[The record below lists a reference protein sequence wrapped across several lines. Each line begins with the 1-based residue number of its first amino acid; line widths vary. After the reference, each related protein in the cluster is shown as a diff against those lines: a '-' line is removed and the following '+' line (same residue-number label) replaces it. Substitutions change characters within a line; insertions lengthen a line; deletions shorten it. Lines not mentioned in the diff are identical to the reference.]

1 MNQNL
6 NISLIQT
13 DLVWQNP
20 QANINNFEEKIK
32 SDNSNPD
39 LIILPEMFNSGFSM
53 SFSEKLPSETLE
65 WMTNVS
71 SAQQTAMFGSLAI
84 TENGNN
90 HNRGC
95 FVKPNGEQR
104 WYDKKHL
111 FKYGKE
117 HETFSA
123 GTETGNVEYKNWK
136 LRPLICYDLRFPVW
150 SRNVA
155 PYYDVLI
162 YVASWPMA
170 RIEAWRT
177 LLRARAIE
185 NQCYVV
191 GVNRIGKDGNN
202 LVYNGQSLVIDYT
215 GEIMTDAKEAEGIFS
230 TELSFDNLQNFR
242 TRFPFLSDGDTFE
255 LK

>member
-13 DLVWQNP
+13 DLVWENP
-20 QANINNFEEKIK
+20 RANIDNFETKIT

-53 SFSEKLPSETLE
+53 SFSEKLPSESLE
-65 WMTNVS
+65 WMTRAA
-71 SAQQTAMFGSLAI
+71 SAQKAAIFGSLAI
-84 TENGNN
+84 SENGQNF
-90 HNRGC
+90 NRGC
-95 FVKPNGEQR
+95 FILPSGEQHF
-104 WYDKKHL
+104 YDKKHL

-117 HETFSA
+117 HETFTA
-123 GTETGNVEYKNWK
+123 GTEILTVDYKNWK

-150 SRNVA
+150 SRNTP
-155 PYYDVLI
+155 PYFDLLI

-191 GVNRIGKDGNN
+191 GVNRLGKDGNN
-202 LVYNGQSLVIDYT
+202 LIYSGQSLVIDYT
-215 GEIMTDAKEAEGIFS
+215 GDIMVDAKETEGIFS
-230 TELSFDNLQNFR
+230 TQLSLNNLQNFR